1 MPQPCFSFPF
11 TDQFCSD
18 VAEINHLI
26 DEVYLRHAR
35 FARCLVLL
43 LWMNIWCVGFFRIA
57 DLAHNSLLLA
67 ERGWAV
73 RLLVT
78 DEYWTY
84 FFFLNSAHNHES
96 LLLSLLNLNRS
107 LRYEVVGAFKPEAR
121 PLPLE
126 ELVADEAL
134 REQAGTLALTFR
146 ELTDGSLLILSVRN
160 GRYPALR
167 RS

>member
-1 MPQPCFSFPF
+1 M
-11 TDQFCSD
+11 
-18 VAEINHLI
+18 
-26 DEVYLRHAR
+26 
-35 FARCLVLL
+35 
-43 LWMNIWCVGFFRIA
+43 
-57 DLAHNSLLLA
+57 
-67 ERGWAV
+67 
-73 RLLVT
+73 
-78 DEYWTY
+78 
-84 FFFLNSAHNHES
+84 
-96 LLLSLLNLNRS
+96 LSLLNLNRS
-107 LRYEVVGAFKPEAR
+107 LRYEVVCAFKPEAR